1 MMDYSTRTVRRTW
14 RRSALLTGVV
24 MVALACLTG
33 VSSTTLSARAA
44 DSAPK
49 TTFTVG
55 LLNNVDSFNPF
66 LGIEAESYEMWALM
80 YDYMIR
86 YSDKD
91 MSPEPGLAT
100 RWDTSDDGLTWTF
113 HIRTGVKWSDGK
125 PLTAADIAYTYNR
138 ILDGGPEAA
147 TWSSYLVSV
156 KRITAPNPTTVVLKL
171 DKPNAVLP
179 LLPIPIIPEH
189 IWKNVSEKEVKTYSN
204 EPPNVVGSGPF
215 RIIEG
220 KASGSLYRF
229 VPNPHYWGGV
239 SHIDSLVFRVYN
251 AEDTVVEALKK
262 GEIDFAEGIS
272 PLQVKALKS
281 SSGITA
287 QMGDSPGFDEI
298 AFNTGSVDL
307 KTGKPIGDPNPAV
320 LDPKFRFALTTA
332 IDRASLVEHAYQG
345 GGTPATTI
353 IPPAYTAYRWNAPAG
368 DFAFDQKK
376 AASLLDEAGYKVG
389 SNGLRTMP
397 DGSPIGTLRLYG
409 RTESQ
414 SSIQTVKYAQEWLK
428 DLGIDSKV
436 TIMES
441 TKLTNV
447 ILDGDYDMFQWGWYV
462 EPDPDSMLS
471 YFTCGQRGGWSDS
484 WYCNKA
490 YDKLYAKQHSA
501 LDQATREAEVKKMQ
515 QILYRDAPYLNTAYT
530 TIGEAYRSDR
540 WHGFTPQPNPG
551 GVLLFQYGVQNYI
564 HIEPGPAPA
573 AGSSD
578 GGTNA
583 AGSTV
588 ANAGSSQT
596 STTDTSKVLALIAGG
611 VLLFIAGAALGGWAG
626 YRRATAN
633 LRE

>member
-1 MMDYSTRTVRRTW
+1 MDSRGWTISRVW
-14 RRSALLTGVV
+14 RRSALLAGTAL
-24 MVALACLTG
+24 VALACLTG
-33 VSSTTLSARAA
+33 VSSTTSPAQASA
-44 DSAPK
+44 SAPK

-66 LGIEAESYEMWALM
+66 NGVEAESYEMWALM
-80 YDYMIR
+80 YDYMIT

-91 MSPEPGLAT
+91 MSPQPGLAKS
-100 RWDTSDDGLTWTF
+100 WGTSDDGLTWTF

-147 TWSSYLVSV
+147 SWSSYLVAVKSV
-156 KRITAPNPTTVVLKL
+156 TAPNATTVVLKL

-179 LLPIPIIPEH
+179 LLPIPIVPEH

-229 VPNPHYWGGV
+229 VPNRHYWGGV
-239 SHIDSLVFRVYN
+239 SHIDNLVFRVYN

-272 PLQVKALKS
+272 PLQVKALQGQP
-281 SSGITA
+281 GITA
-287 QMGDSPGFDEI
+287 QMGDSPGFDEV

-307 KTGKPIGDPNPAV
+307 KTNKPIGDPNPAM

-332 IDRASLVEHAYQG
+332 IDRSALASKVYQG
-345 GGTPATTI
+345 GGEAATTV
-353 IPPAYTAYRWNAPAG
+353 IPPAYTAYHWNAPPG

-376 AASLLDEAGYKVG
+376 AASLLDAAGYKVG
-389 SNGLRTMP
+389 SNGSRTMP
-397 DGSPIGTLRLYG
+397 DGSPIGTLRLFA
-409 RTESQ
+409 RTESPT
-414 SSIQTVKYAQEWLK
+414 SIQTMKFMQEWLK
-428 DLGIDSKV
+428 DLHIDSKV
-436 TIMES
+436 TTMES

-490 YDKLYAKQHSA
+490 YDKLYAEQHAA

-515 QILYRDAPYLNTAYT
+515 QILYRDAPYLNTVYNK
-530 TIGEAYRSDR
+530 IGEAYRSDR
-540 WHGFTPQPNPG
+540 WHGFLPQPNPG
-551 GVLLFQYGVQNYI
+551 GVLLFQYGVQNYLRI
-564 HIEPGPAPA
+564 QPGPAPA
-573 AGSSD
+573 PGSSD
-578 GGTNA
+578 GGSNA
-583 AGSTV
+583 SGSTV
-588 ANAGSSQT
+588 ADAGSSQT
-596 STTDTSKVLALIAGG
+596 GTTDTSKVLELIAGG
-611 VLLFIAGAALGGWAG
+611 VVLFVGGAALGGWAG
-626 YRRATAN
+626 YRRATAQ